1 MNGNNVGQQD
11 DMLKSYINEVFVNY
25 DKNQSGTLD
34 AG

>member
-1 MNGNNVGQQD
+1 MNGNNVGQD

-25 DKNQSGTLD
+25 DKNRSGTLD

>member
-1 MNGNNVGQQD
+1 MNGNNVGQD